1 MINKMKKEM
10 TIEVVNIKWDNAD
23 ETLPTNLI
31 LDEVDLDGFDDVE
44 EFLGMVFYEEY
55 GLEPIS
61 YDYQLNK

>member
-1 MINKMKKEM
+1 MKNEM

>member
-1 MINKMKKEM
+1 M